1 MKQRAFHLAFPVAD
15 LEETRKFYKDILGCP
30 EARSTPNWVDFNLYG
45 NSISA
50 YLHPE
55 EARREIP
62 SNLVDTTDSPKKIP
76 VRHFGVILEWKEWEE
91 AVDRLE
97 KKGVKFTIGP
107 IVRFKG
113 KNGEQTT
120 IYFND
125 PCGNVVELKAFR
137 NPETRFT
144 PFDDDYA

>member
-1 MKQRAFHLAFPVAD
+1 MAQRPFHLAFPVAD
-15 LEETRKFYKDILGCP
+15 LEETRKFYGELLGCS
-30 EARSTPNWVDFNLYG
+30 EARSTPNWVDFDLYG

-76 VRHFGVILEWKEWEE
+76 VRHFGVILKWEEWEE
-91 AVDRLE
+91 LVDRL
-97 KKGVKFTIGP
+97 KQKGVKFIIGP
-107 IVRFKG
+107 LVRFEG
-113 KNGEQTT
+113 RNGEQTT

-125 PCGNVVELKAFR
+125 PCGNVVEFKAFR